1 MTNICQRPRPTIG
14 LNTDKWEIG
23 RDNIELGEKV
33 GGGNFGEVFK
43 GRWRGQVEVAVK
55 TLKDEQGWD
64 ELNKELEVLK
74 KLHHPN
80 LVQVHI
86 KLAFLSRTH
95 CMDIF

>member
-14 LNTDKWEIG
+14 LSNDKWEIS

-33 GGGNFGEVFK
+33 GHGNFGEVFK
-43 GRWRGQVEVAVK
+43 GKWRGQVEVAVK

-64 ELNKELEVLK
+64 ELSKELEVLK

-80 LVQVHI
+80 LVQV
-86 KLAFLSRTH
+86 
-95 CMDIF
+95 C

>member
-80 LVQVHI
+80 LVQVRL
-86 KLAFLSRTH
+86 KLAFLSHTH
-95 CMDIF
+95 TT